1 MCPLLN
7 SHDNKNLEATGK
19 GTGGAITELKGRESQ
34 EGREACLPLGNP
46 PTLHDPHLV
55 VGQVQVT
62 ETRQML
68 KCFLWEP
75 FKGQVR
81 ALDEGWTAGEQA
93 SHPLL
98 GSSRPSPPVCVYPV
112 FSEKQAARCLL
123 GTE

>member
-1 MCPLLN
+1 
-7 SHDNKNLEATGK
+7 
-19 GTGGAITELKGRESQ
+19 
-34 EGREACLPLGNP
+34 
-46 PTLHDPHLV
+46 
-55 VGQVQVT
+55 
-62 ETRQML
+62 ML

-98 GSSRPSPPVCVYPV
+98 GSSRPSPPV
-112 FSEKQAARCLL
+112 FSEKQAAKCLL